1 MFPLKVLCDRFDI
14 GGLST
19 PHHPD
24 TRGATIFIYDAFQ
37 GGIGLAEK
45 AVELMEELVELTY
58 DMVRGCQCR
67 DGCPSCIYSPK
78 CGNDNQPLHKRS
90 TQYILS
96 RILKLMG
103 KVDEADIH
111 LDGATA
117 HNGSE

>member
-1 MFPLKVLCDRFDI
+1 
-14 GGLST
+14 
-19 PHHPD
+19 
-24 TRGATIFIYDAFQ
+24 
-37 GGIGLAEK
+37 LAEK